1 MTKNVIII
9 LAAIGIGL
17 FAGWLATKIYKIN
30 EKASKEAKEKLEKE
44 FWGW

>member
-1 MTKNVIII
+1 MIKYALIII
-9 LAAIGIGL
+9 VAIGIGL

-30 EKASKEAKEKLEKE
+30 EKASKEAKSKLDKE